1 MITRTDEIFAAV
13 HKAKVIAD
21 VGCDHGLI
29 AEKILKNN
37 KAEKVIFTDISKK
50 CLKKAEDLLNDFAEA
65 GMAVS
70 YCTDGLTG
78 VNEHVDE
85 VVIAGMG
92 GEEIIKILSECADRL
107 NVERLVLQPM
117 KNSKEVREFLIKNHF
132 AVGLDYTFYSDKK
145 FYDLI
150 TATRLP
156 SDITDFYTVDEYEF
170 GRQNLKIKETG
181 FVKKIETDIASVK
194 SWLKSDNLSETA
206 KVELENRLKKLESV
220 LTDRF

>member
-13 HKAKVIAD
+13 HRAGVIAD

-37 KAEKVIFTDISKK
+37 KAEKVIFTDISEK
-50 CLKKAEDLLNDFAEA
+50 CLKKAEDLLKDFVEA
-65 GMAVS
+65 GTAVP

-117 KNSKEVREFLIKNHF
+117 KNSKEVRKFLIKNHF
-132 AVGLDYTFYSDKK
+132 AAGLDYTIYSDKK
-145 FYDLI
+145 FYDII

-156 SDITDFYTVDEYEF
+156 SDITDFYTDDEYEF

-181 FVKKIETDIASVK
+181 FIKKIETDIASVK
-194 SWLKSDNLSETA
+194 NWLKSDNLSEA
-206 KVELENRLKKLESV
+206 ARIGLENRLKKLESV

>member
-13 HKAKVIAD
+13 HKANVIAD

-50 CLKKAEDLLNDFAEA
+50 CLKKAEDLLKDFVEA
-65 GMAVS
+65 GTAVP

-92 GEEIIKILSECADRL
+92 GEEIIKILSECVDRL

-117 KNSKEVREFLIKNHF
+117 KNSREVREFLIKNHF
-132 AVGLDYTFYSDKK
+132 AVGLDYTIYSDKK
-145 FYDLI
+145 FYDII

-156 SDITDFYTVDEYEF
+156 SDITDFYTEDEYEF

-181 FVKKIETDIASVK
+181 FIKKIETDIASVK
-194 SWLKSDNLSETA
+194 NWLKSDNLSETA
-206 KVELENRLKKLESV
+206 KGELENRLKKLESV